1 MPLPQE
7 IAPFHQ
13 ALQDTVAH
21 ADNAQWVENQPGKA
35 WTRILWTGAETG
47 TWAAVFRWKKG
58 FVAPPHKHL
67 SASHTFIL
75 SGKLKVRDGIFN
87 AGDYVYE
94 PNGVLHGATEAL
106 EDTEYLFICHGPL
119 LYFDDDKFTAY
130 LSWEELEKWRAN
142 AAPTPEAASAKAA
155 ANRKEPVGAY

>member
-7 IAPFHQ
+7 IRPLHQ
-13 ALQDTVAH
+13 ALQDTIYPASE
-21 ADNAQWVENQPGKA
+21 ATWIENSPGRA
-35 WTRILWTGAETG
+35 WTRVLWTGSESG

-67 SASHTFIL
+67 SASHTYVL
-75 SGKLKVRDGIFN
+75 SGKLKVRDGVLS

-106 EDTEYLFICHGPL
+106 EDTEYLFICSGPL
-119 LYFDDDKFTAY
+119 LYFNDDRFTGY
-130 LSWEELEKWRAN
+130 LGWEELEKMRARGV
-142 AAPTPEAASAKAA
+142 PELAASSAAGQQLETAKA
-155 ANRKEPVGAY
+155 

>member
-7 IAPFHQ
+7 IRPFHQ
-13 ALQDTVAH
+13 DLQDSLFRASE
-21 ADNAQWVENQPGKA
+21 ADWIENSPGRA

-58 FVAPPHKHL
+58 FIAPAHKHL
-67 SASHTFIL
+67 SASHTYIL
-75 SGKLKVRDGIFN
+75 SGRLKVRDGVLE

-106 EDTEYLFICHGPL
+106 EDTEYLFICNGPL
-119 LYFDDDKFTAY
+119 LYFDDDRFTGY
-130 LSWEELEKWRAN
+130 LGWEELEKMRRTARAS
-142 AAPTPEAASAKAA
+142 AASADAA
-155 ANRKEPVGAY
+155 A